1 MRTQGQH
8 LIYAIKDTGIGMH
21 PEAQQRV
28 FSPFE
33 QADGSTSRR
42 FGGTGLGLSISQQ
55 LAHLMGGEI
64 ELQSALGQGSTFTL
78 RLPLRLTDDALTQP
92 TLPAP
97 LSERTETTEPGHQHQ
112 LSGLRILAVDDV
124 DINREIIAELLTHEG
139 AELTMADSGKE
150 AVNLIK
156 QQPGSFDI
164 VLMDVQ
170 MPVMNGMQATELLHM
185 VDQSLPVVALTAH
198 ALPEECARFA
208 EAGMIAHIAKPF
220 DPKALTRLILR
231 HARRAPPQMDPTDPR
246 DFDLDGAM
254 RRCGGK
260 SELLHRLVARFRDEQ
275 LDFIDRCVGLLDTAP
290 VDAQHLAHWLKGTS
304 ANLGLPV
311 LARHAGELEAALKA
325 QDASAVALSLQSLGS
340 SLQQHTVLINEW
352 LQKESAVA

>member
-1 MRTQGQH
+1 
-8 LIYAIKDTGIGMH
+8 
-21 PEAQQRV
+21 
-28 FSPFE
+28 
-33 QADGSTSRR
+33 
-42 FGGTGLGLSISQQ
+42 
-55 LAHLMGGEI
+55 
-64 ELQSALGQGSTFTL
+64 
-78 RLPLRLTDDALTQP
+78 
-92 TLPAP
+92 
-97 LSERTETTEPGHQHQ
+97 
-112 LSGLRILAVDDV
+112 
-124 DINREIIAELLTHEG
+124 
-139 AELTMADSGKE
+139 
-150 AVNLIK
+150 
-156 QQPGSFDI
+156 
-164 VLMDVQ
+164 
-170 MPVMNGMQATELLHM
+170 VMNGMQATELLHM

-290 VDAQHLAHWLKGTS
+290 VDAQHLAHRLKGTS

-325 QDASAVALSLQSLGS
+325 QDASAVALALQSLGS

-352 LQKESAVA
+352 LQKETAMA